1 MTTGRTAVV
10 VGVGAELGLGAGLA
24 RRLAREGYRVFVAG
38 RAIDKLVQVARTISD
53 TGGDVVPVVA
63 DATSESDLAAL
74 FDYADDNG
82 SLDLVVFNAGE
93 GVGHEPESRSPQL
106 FEQSWR
112 LAALGGFLVGLEV
125 ARRLVTRR
133 RGTAIFTGAIVDEQ
147 VAFASARAALRS
159 VVQSM
164 ARELAPLGV
173 HVAQVFVDGGID
185 GAGLNLSMPRGA
197 RRGEDGLLNIDAIA
211 DACWDLHQEHRSA
224 WTHELNLRPFRRTF
238 QRTWRENF
246 NKTGV
251 NHGPAE

>member
-53 TGGDVVPVVA
+53 AGGDVIPVVA
-63 DATSESDLAAL
+63 DATSESDLASL
-74 FDYADDNG
+74 FDYADDDG

-93 GVGHEPESRSPQL
+93 GARHEPGSGSPQL

-125 ARRLVTRR
+125 ARRLVPRR

-173 HVAQVFVDGGID
+173 HVAQVFVDGVD
-185 GAGLNLSMPRGA
+185 GAGLNLSTSRGA
-197 RRGEDGLLNIDAIA
+197 RRGEDGLLNIEAIA
-211 DACWDLHQEHRSA
+211 DACWNLHHEHRSA
-224 WTHELNLRPFRRTF
+224 WTHELNLRPFRTTF